1 MRPSDGRSTRSGVSP
16 VGDDVWSA
24 LDDGRIANLDVVAQV
39 RASTADG
46 GPARGTRAV
55 DVRVW
60 GGVDLRILP
69 DRGFD
74 LGQAW
79 FRGIPLAWVSA
90 VGETAPLSDP
100 QGMAWNEGF
109 GGGLLTTCGLRNVGM
124 PSEGH
129 GLHGT
134 FSHLA
139 AADVDVR
146 RFTGEGVAGV
156 VAQAT
161 IDDVGAL
168 THHLRVRRTIR
179 TVAGAGR
186 VDLTDVIANLG
197 RTPEPAPLLYHLN
210 FGYPLWNGDARLTL
224 PPHDTIPRDETSAA
238 ALDSWDRPPPVTVAP
253 ERVLE
258 HVIEPEDGWG
268 WARIDNEALG
278 IAVTLRWRATELPR
292 LHQWVHPAPGIAVL
306 GIEPANCSTG
316 GRAHDRGEGRLPVL
330 EPGEVRETRLVVEVD
345 EI

>member
-1 MRPSDGRSTRSGVSP
+1 MRSTGAQP
-16 VGDDVWSA
+16 VDDDARAA
-24 LDDGRIANLDVVAQV
+24 LDDGRLADLDTIVQV
-39 RASTADG
+39 RSSVAADG
-46 GPARGTRAV
+46 RARGMRAV

-90 VGETAPLSDP
+90 VGEARPLPDP
-100 QGMAWNEGF
+100 DGMAWNQAF
-109 GGGLLTTCGLRNVGM
+109 GGGLLATCGLRNVGM

-139 AADVDVR
+139 AHDVDVR
-146 RFTGEGVAGV
+146 RFTGDGVAGV

-179 TVAGAGR
+179 TEAGIGR
-186 VDLTDVIANLG
+186 VDLTDLTTNLG
-197 RTPEPAPLLYHLN
+197 RTPEAAPILYHLN
-210 FGYPLWNGDARLTL
+210 FGYPLWSGDARLTL
-224 PPHDTIPRDETSAA
+224 PPHDTIPRDEASAA
-238 ALDSWDRPPPVTVAP
+238 ALDAWDRPPPVALRA

-258 HVIEPEDGWG
+258 HVIAPEDGWG
-268 WARIDNEALG
+268 WARIVNERLG
-278 IAVTLRWRATELPR
+278 LAVTLRWRTAELPR
-292 LHQWVHPAPGIAVL
+292 LHQWIHPAPGIAAL

-316 GRAHDRGEGRLPVL
+316 GRAHDRAEGRLPVL
-330 EPGEVRETRLVVEVD
+330 EPGEARRTRLVVEA
-345 EI
+345 EET

>member
-1 MRPSDGRSTRSGVSP
+1 MC
-16 VGDDVWSA
+16 VGDDVWTA
-24 LDDGRIANLDVVAQV
+24 LDDGRIANPDVIAQV
-39 RASTADG
+39 RSSVVDG
-46 GPARGTRAV
+46 GRSHGMRAV

-60 GGVDLRILP
+60 GGVDLRLLP

-90 VGETAPLSDP
+90 VGETAPLSEP
-100 QGMAWNEGF
+100 QGMAWNDAF

-139 AADVDVR
+139 AGDVDVR
-146 RFTGEGVAGV
+146 RFTGDGVAGV
-156 VAQAT
+156 VAQAI

-168 THHLRVRRTIR
+168 THHLRVKR
-179 TVAGAGR
+179 TVRTLAGQGR
-186 VDLTDVIANLG
+186 IDLTDVAVNLG
-197 RTPEPAPLLYHLN
+197 RDPEPAPLLYHLN
-210 FGYPLWNGDARLTL
+210 FGYPLWSGDARLVL
-224 PPHDTIPRDETSAA
+224 PPHDTVARDDASAA
-238 ALDSWDRPPPVTVAP
+238 ALDAWDRPPAVEAAP

-268 WARIDNEALG
+268 WAGITNQALG
-278 IAVTLRWRATELPR
+278 IVLTVKWRAAELPR
-292 LHQWVHPAPGIAVL
+292 LHQWMHPAPGIAGL

-316 GRAHDRGEGRLPVL
+316 GRAHDRAEGRLPVL
-330 EPGEVRETRLVVEVD
+330 EPGELRETRLVIEVTRP
-345 EI
+345 

>member
-1 MRPSDGRSTRSGVSP
+1 MADDIWAALEDGRLPNVDAIVQARSSVSADGRSH
-16 VGDDVWSA
+16 
-24 LDDGRIANLDVVAQV
+24 
-39 RASTADG
+39 
-46 GPARGTRAV
+46 GTRAI
-55 DVRVW
+55 DIRVW

-90 VGETAPLSDP
+90 VGETRPLADP
-100 QGMAWNEGF
+100 RDMAWNDAF
-109 GGGLLTTCGLRNVGM
+109 GGGLLATCGLRNVGM

-139 AADVDVR
+139 AHEVDVR
-146 RFTGEGVAGV
+146 RFTGDGVAGV

-179 TVAGAGR
+179 TEAGR
-186 VDLTDVIANLG
+186 GRIDLTDVTANLG
-197 RTPEPAPLLYHLN
+197 REPEPAPILYHLN
-210 FGYPLWNGDARLTL
+210 FGYPLWSGEAQLAL
-224 PPHDTIPRDETSAA
+224 PPHETIARDEVSAA
-238 ALDSWDRPPPVTVAP
+238 GIAEWNRPPGVEAAP

-258 HVIEPEDGWG
+258 HVVEPRDGWA
-268 WARIDNEALG
+268 WARIANEPLG
-278 IAVTLRWRATELPR
+278 VVLTVRWRTAELPR
-292 LHQWVHPAPGIAVL
+292 LHQWVHPAPGISVL

-316 GRAHDRGEGRLPVL
+316 GRAHDRAANRLPVL
-330 EPGEVRETRLVVEVD
+330 EPGEARETRLVIDVE
-345 EI
+345 ELPSS